1 MKLLKILALSVALLT
16 TLQAMQQ
23 PSSHTKGTATGKPTG
38 QLKPGQYWWHPELSP
53 SGPLMVLVSVPE
65 QTMHVYRNGI
75 LIGRSSISTGSQG
88 HATPGGV
95 FSILGKHREY
105 YSKKYD
111 NAPMPN
117 MQRLTDTGICMH
129 SGNLPGYPASHG
141 CIRMPFDFSQLLF
154 SATAQGGTVVVGDG
168 KVPVPHL
175 ASNPGL
181 LLAPK
186 DLSSATVRP
195 LASNEYDWKPERSAS
210 GPITMVVSSAD
221 KAIYVYRN
229 GNVIGR
235 APVEVS
241 GRGSL
246 GNHVFSLLEGTTDRQ
261 SSLVPGRAARKWMTV
276 TSGGRRTDADKI
288 ASRLRIN
295 PEFAAKVY
303 NTLTPGTTVIITD
316 QPVVR
321 SRRNA
326 PVLES

>member
-1 MKLLKILALSVALLT
+1 MRRLSALITIHVSNHLMKFLKILALSVALLT
-16 TLQAMQQ
+16 SVQAVQQ
-23 PSSHTKGTATGKPTG
+23 PSAHTKGTPTGKPTG
-38 QLKPGQYWWHPELSP
+38 QLKPGEYWWKPQLSP

-65 QTMHVYRNGI
+65 QIMHVYRNGV
-75 LIGRSSISTGSQG
+75 LIGRSTVSTGAKG

-95 FSILGKHREY
+95 FSILEKKEKHH
-105 YSKKYD
+105 SKKYN

-117 MQRLTDTGICMH
+117 MQRLTWTGIAMH

-154 SATAQGGTVVVGDG
+154 RETSKGGTVVVGDG

-186 DLSSATVRP
+186 DLSAQMVRP
-195 LASNEYDWKPERSAS
+195 LAANEYDWKPERSES
-210 GPITMVVSSAD
+210 GPITMVVSAAD

-246 GNHVFSLLEGTTDRQ
+246 GNHVYSLLEGTTDRQ
-261 SSLVPGRAARKWMTV
+261 SSLAPGRAARKWMTV
-276 TSGGRRTDADKI
+276 TSIGRSVPADKL
-288 ASRLRIN
+288 AER
-295 PEFAAKVY
+295 
-303 NTLTPGTTVIITD
+303 
-316 QPVVR
+316 
-321 SRRNA
+321 
-326 PVLES
+326 

>member
-1 MKLLKILALSVALLT
+1 
-16 TLQAMQQ
+16 
-23 PSSHTKGTATGKPTG
+23 
-38 QLKPGQYWWHPELSP
+38 
-53 SGPLMVLVSVPE
+53 
-65 QTMHVYRNGI
+65 MHVYRNGI

-95 FSILGKHREY
+95 FSILGKQREY

-154 SATAQGGTVVVGDG
+154 SATSTGGTVVVGDG

-175 ASNPGL
+175 ASSPGL

-186 DLSSATVRP
+186 DLSSAMVRP
-195 LASNEYDWKPERSAS
+195 LASNEYDWKPERSPS

-261 SSLVPGRAARKWMTV
+261 SSLAPGRAARKWMTV
-276 TSGGRRTDADKI
+276 TSSGRNVPADKI
-288 ASRLRIN
+288 AARLRIN

-303 NTLTPGTTVIITD
+303 DTLTPGTTVIITD

-321 SRRNA
+321 SRGKA
-326 PVLES
+326 AILES

>member
-1 MKLLKILALSVALLT
+1 
-16 TLQAMQQ
+16 
-23 PSSHTKGTATGKPTG
+23 
-38 QLKPGQYWWHPELSP
+38 
-53 SGPLMVLVSVPE
+53 
-65 QTMHVYRNGI
+65 
-75 LIGRSSISTGSQG
+75 
-88 HATPGGV
+88 
-95 FSILGKHREY
+95 
-105 YSKKYD
+105 
-111 NAPMPN
+111 
-117 MQRLTDTGICMH
+117 
-129 SGNLPGYPASHG
+129 
-141 CIRMPFDFSQLLF
+141 MPFDFSQLLF

-186 DLSSATVRP
+186 DLSSAMVRP

-261 SSLVPGRAARKWMTV
+261 SSLAPGRAARKWMTV

-295 PEFAAKVY
+295 PEFATKVY
-303 NTLTPGTTVIITD
+303 DTLTPGTTVIITD

-321 SRRNA
+321 SRGNA
-326 PVLES
+326 AILQG